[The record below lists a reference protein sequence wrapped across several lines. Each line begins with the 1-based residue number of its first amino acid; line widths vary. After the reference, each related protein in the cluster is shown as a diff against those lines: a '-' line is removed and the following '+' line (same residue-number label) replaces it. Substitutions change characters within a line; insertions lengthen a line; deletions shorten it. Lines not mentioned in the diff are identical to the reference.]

1 MWSSASANMVASQ
14 QIAQVQACGACGP
27 GLSPCVAELWLS
39 VHVRSIHHKVLQS
52 LEVNQVVVKPKDD
65 MKK

>member
-1 MWSSASANMVASQ
+1 MWSPASANMVVSQ
-14 QIAQVQACGACGP
+14 RIAQVQACGACGP
-27 GLSPCVAELWLS
+27 GLSPCVAEQLS

-52 LEVNQVVVKPKDD
+52 LEVNQVVVKPKED